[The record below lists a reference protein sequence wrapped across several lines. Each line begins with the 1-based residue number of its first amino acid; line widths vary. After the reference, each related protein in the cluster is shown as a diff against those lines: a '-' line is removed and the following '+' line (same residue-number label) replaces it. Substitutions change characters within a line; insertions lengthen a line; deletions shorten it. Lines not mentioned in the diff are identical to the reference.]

1 MGTPASIQEMVINAL
16 AVATKREPA
25 SIALTH
31 AFRDDL
37 GLNSLDTIELIF
49 GVEEAF
55 DLMIPD
61 ADLPKLVTVGALIQ
75 YLHERVSPGGSPVST
90 SKQVLA
96 KPATKPEGV
105 IRPTTPRVNTKK
117 RSRA

>member
-1 MGTPASIQEMVINAL
+1 MVINAL

-37 GLNSLDTIELIF
+37 GLNSLDTIELMY

-61 ADLPKLVTVGALIQ
+61 TDLPKLVTVGALVQ
-75 YLHERVSPGGSPVST
+75 YLHERVSPGGSSLPASIP
-90 SKQVLA
+90 SPA
-96 KPATKPEGV
+96 KPATKPVGAV
-105 IRPTTPRVNTKK
+105 RPTAPHAHTKK

>member
-1 MGTPASIQEMVINAL
+1 MGTPDSIQEMVINAL

-61 ADLPKLVTVGALIQ
+61 TDLPKLVTVGALIQ
-75 YLHERVSPGGSPVST
+75 YLHERVPPGGTPGPT
-90 SKQVLA
+90 SKPSPA

-105 IRPTTPRVNTKK
+105 VRPTTPRANTKK

>member
-1 MGTPASIQEMVINAL
+1 MGTPDSIQERVINAL
-16 AVATKREPA
+16 AVATKREPS

-37 GLNSLDTIELIF
+37 GLNSLDTIELMY

-61 ADLPKLVTVGALIQ
+61 ADLPKLVTVGALIE
-75 YLHERVSPGGSPVST
+75 YLHEKQSPRGLPVPASKPSPV
-90 SKQVLA
+90 
-96 KPATKPEGV
+96 KPATKPVGV
-105 IRPTTPRVNTKK
+105 VRSAAPRAVTKK